1 MQDKIDNQTTV
12 KLEAYVSMNVYN
24 DMQGDFK
31 VHERRLTKVED
42 DLKATDHKCQEN
54 EEKIENSR
62 KRIQRLVS
70 DLAVLKRSTD
80 SQLEQVRANSSQG
93 HDNLTVEQ
101 LGNIEVSEEGMQRM
115 TNMVKVLEGNLTR
128 RIAAVEDSFGKIAEL
143 EEMIEQVKA
152 DGVKPSQVQDLG
164 FTPEDIA
171 KWNDNLKKA
180 EELDERIKQVQI
192 DVTILDGAKIKSD
205 ISNLTKAQ
213 QTFMTKDAVS
223 NLMADVKKIRNE
235 IADNSYE
242 VQNAKDSVSKVEKL
256 IDANHKELKE
266 KLGEA
271 RKKADNNEGNVNG
284 IKKSIQA
291 LDDRLKAFIKN
302 AQLSG
307 NTAVGEGNIVQE
319 IEDNIQKL
327 QGDLEDL
334 KKK

>member
-31 VHERRLTKVED
+31 VHDRRLTKVED

-54 EEKIENSR
+54 EEKNENSR

-70 DLAVLKRSTD
+70 DLAVLKRSTN
-80 SQLEQVRANSSQG
+80 SQLEQVRADSAQG

-101 LGNIEVSEEGMQRM
+101 LGNMEVGEEGMQRM

-213 QTFMTKDAVS
+213 QTFMTKEAVT

-242 VQNAKDSVSKVEKL
+242 V
-256 IDANHKELKE
+256 
-266 KLGEA
+266 
-271 RKKADNNEGNVNG
+271 
-284 IKKSIQA
+284 
-291 LDDRLKAFIKN
+291 
-302 AQLSG
+302 
-307 NTAVGEGNIVQE
+307 
-319 IEDNIQKL
+319 
-327 QGDLEDL
+327 
-334 KKK
+334 